1 MSLQLTVN
9 GRDAEDYRK
18 SEPAVM
24 RAVMLQ
30 KRVHDKG
37 GRDARE

>member
-1 MSLQLTVN
+1 ME
-9 GRDAEDYRK
+9 GDAEDYRK
-18 SEPAVM
+18 SKPAVM
-24 RAVMLQ
+24 RAVLRQ